1 MSEALDIAAELCRRF
16 EGVRLRPYTCP
27 AGIATIGIGATF
39 YLDGRKV
46 QLTDPP
52 ISAETADRLLLAMLE
67 RIYMPAA
74 KACCPAAEGPALA
87 ALTDFAMNLGCAR
100 LKGSTLRR
108 KFNAG
113 DMDGA
118 KAELLKWTRAGGRIL
133 PGLVKRRQAEAA
145 LL

>member
-16 EGVRLRPYTCP
+16 EGLRLRPYMCP
-27 AGIATIGIGATF
+27 AGIPTIGYGATY
-39 YLDGRKV
+39 YLDGRTIK
-46 QLTDPP
+46 LTDPP
-52 ISAETADRLLLAMLE
+52 ISRDTADRLLLATLE
-67 RIYMPAA
+67 RVYMPAA
-74 KACCPAAEGPALA
+74 KRACPGAEGPALA
-87 ALTDFAMNLGCAR
+87 ALADFAFNLGCAR
-100 LKGSTLRR
+100 LNGSTLRR

-118 KAELLKWTRAGGRIL
+118 KSELLKWVRGGGKVL